1 MIFHRAYS
9 FFVGGL
15 GLTSFLP
22 EIHFRPLQAQTPADS
37 DGYADHFYYIFFDSF
52 SAEGWHEFDFFAS
65 QVPDDHC
72 AEGVI
77 VGGYHEKV
85 IVFADHLN
93 NFFAVINGG

>member
-52 SAEGWHEFDFFAS
+52 SAEG
-65 QVPDDHC
+65 
-72 AEGVI
+72 
-77 VGGYHEKV
+77 
-85 IVFADHLN
+85 
-93 NFFAVINGG
+93 